1 MTINE
6 QVGEALKLLREIVQ
20 VHVVLGR
27 LLNVLN
33 VDGFK
38 FHADVRLYTL
48 SLLLLNNLLEGL
60 DLFLE
65 LRDQLQEVPG
75 VLVRGLQR
83 VRLGG

>member
-1 MTINE
+1 MTIYE

-20 VHVVLGR
+20 VHVVRGR

-38 FHADVRLYTL
+38 FHFDVRLCTL
-48 SLLLLNNLLEGL
+48 RFLLLNDLLEGL

-65 LRDQLQEVPG
+65 LRDQLQNVPG

-83 VRLGG
+83 VWLGG

>member
-1 MTINE
+1 MTIYE

-20 VHVVLGR
+20 VHVVHGR

-38 FHADVRLYTL
+38 FHVDVRLCTL
-48 SLLLLNNLLEGL
+48 RLQLLNDLLEGL

-75 VLVRGLQR
+75 VLVRGLRR
-83 VRLGG
+83 VWLGG